1 MTNNCD
7 GECKKLIVLECKLD
21 QLETSCQRTDAR
33 LHDMEKIVAE
43 IQRSN
48 EKYFTQIEYKVDTLY
63 KNLTDLLT
71 DKKDNKKDFK
81 LGIIFPVIAAVIAFI
96 IGKYI

>member
-1 MTNNCD
+1 MTQDCER
-7 GECKKLIVLECKLD
+7 ECKKLIILECKLD
-21 QLETSCQRTDAR
+21 QLETSCQKTDSR
-33 LHDMEKIVAE
+33 LHDMEKVVTE

-63 KNLTDLLT
+63 KNLADLLA
-71 DKKDNKKDFK
+71 DKKDNKKDLK
-81 LGIIFPVIAAVIAFI
+81 LGIIFPIIVAIIAFV